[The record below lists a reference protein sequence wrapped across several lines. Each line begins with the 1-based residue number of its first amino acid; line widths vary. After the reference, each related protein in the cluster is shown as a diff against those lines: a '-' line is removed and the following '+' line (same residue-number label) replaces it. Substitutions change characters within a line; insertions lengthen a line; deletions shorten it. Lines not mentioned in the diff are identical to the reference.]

1 MRHFYDFSFWSSPA
15 LVNFYKALFY
25 SLIYL
30 FYLFASRTHNVRLE
44 NCICRPTLIVV
55 LENLEY
61 IMKTNPQTQKLV
73 NLPLN
78 TAQPYVTILV
88 LITSQMAVMA
98 VNEEIK

>member
-1 MRHFYDFSFWSSPA
+1 
-15 LVNFYKALFY
+15 
-25 SLIYL
+25 
-30 FYLFASRTHNVRLE
+30 
-44 NCICRPTLIVV
+44 
-55 LENLEY
+55 
-61 IMKTNPQTQKLV
+61 MKTNPQTQKLV